1 MTCMHKPIQVTP
13 TLKRSD
19 LPFAEQLLL
28 WGIRMWAYA
37 FNQGVNN
44 YETLNKGFCLAGAK
58 GAHEALDS
66 IMSVF
71 ATSGLGIININC
83 PKCEYVTIDEHRIMG
98 AVAAWQKEIVPLI
111 GNAYISS
118 WLPPAALR
126 IICLPAHQLA
136 KTLKQG
142 NLNISLR
149 PWVNDFIPENKTIP
163 SSHNQNRYLH

>member
-1 MTCMHKPIQVTP
+1 MTYMHKPIQVTLI
-13 TLKRSD
+13 LKRSD

-37 FNQGVNN
+37 FNQGENN
-44 YETLNKGFCLAGAK
+44 YETINKGFCLAGAN

-71 ATSGLGIININC
+71 ATSGLGIMNINC
-83 PKCEYVTIDEHRIMG
+83 PKCEYISIDEHRIMG
-98 AVAAWQKEIVPLI
+98 AVAAWQNEIDPLI

>member
-37 FNQGVNN
+37 FNQGENN
-44 YETLNKGFCLAGAK
+44 YETINKGFCLAGAN

-71 ATSGLGIININC
+71 ATSGLGIMNINC
-83 PKCEYVTIDEHRIMG
+83 PKCEYISIDEHRIMG
-98 AVAAWQKEIVPLI
+98 AVAAWQKEIDPLI

>member
-1 MTCMHKPIQVTP
+1 MHKPIQVTP

-44 YETLNKGFCLAGAK
+44 YETLNKGFCLAGAN

-71 ATSGLGIININC
+71 ATSGLGIMNINC
-83 PKCEYVTIDEHRIMG
+83 PKCEYISIDEHRIMG
-98 AVAAWQKEIVPLI
+98 AVAAWQKEIDPLI

-149 PWVNDFIPENKTIP
+149 PWLSEFKPENRATP
-163 SSHNQNRYLH
+163 SIYRQNRYLH